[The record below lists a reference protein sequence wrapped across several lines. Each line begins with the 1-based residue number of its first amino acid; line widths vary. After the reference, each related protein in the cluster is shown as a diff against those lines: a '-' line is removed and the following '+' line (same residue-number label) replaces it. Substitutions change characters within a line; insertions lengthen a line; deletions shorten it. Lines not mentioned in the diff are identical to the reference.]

1 MLFRLETALKDFFQL
16 REMRVPDAESDL
28 RWSLNRFLAAASKK
42 HPPARIVIIVD
53 CVHRLVAEGV
63 PDGSL
68 HWLPI
73 DLPPRVRFII
83 STIENEHSKTLVN
96 DTERLKHKT
105 FIELNRRGYP
115 FLKMD
120 KISVPTCNLIIED
133 YVKLNSGE
141 IELSVHQAFKIVT
154 APAAIENPMFLRSLL
169 QSLRLSK
176 LITSASIDD
185 LLESFLRC
193 TSAYELIDKC
203 LNVCNDFIVQEY
215 TTYSPVHKLL
225 GNVFTVLYASRN
237 GLTALEI
244 WGILEIL
251 SRSTPPK
258 DLQRKV
264 FTILED
270 FTMIVNDLLSFSH
283 KIYREVVY
291 SKYVMSDENLK
302 KWHLVMARYFGELE
316 PCPRKIVAL
325 PHHLEFAGAWSKVKN
340 CLTDIDMFRIWWERA
355 DFRKEFLKLWASLTT
370 RDHAEST
377 VTRPSF
383 DIVEEYVKSLD
394 EYRDKKRPKDEDVA
408 DIILLIG
415 EFLIEFAS
423 LGYEEGADV
432 PALFHPLI
440 LAEDLKSIGVPYLE
454 LETDG
459 KNGAILRFPK
469 VYDGH
474 GQDDEK
480 AVMENPKAFD
490 ELPICSTYF
499 YNRWMWIQFPY
510 VALGNC
516 GLRYHKGMEILKSE
530 ISRGVVRDTTVPF
543 EERTKFKRVRTSADT
558 LRPQERQ
565 LLEQSRMLSQSLPTL
580 EVKSV
585 DTSKLPEI
593 KFVRRAARTLRK
605 IPAYDTDSSNAV
617 VEAYNQRM
625 ESLRD
630 EVQTYRDEHDFV
642 MQIKF
647 ARQQRLHDLKG
658 QLAGLLRSGESVTA
672 HDNELAAAAKREEEA
687 REKAEVITQINR
699 NLQNLYLVCERH
711 PPNVPALINELNF
724 KLDQDSYLI
733 QEIKSRLWKQK
744 FEMGSHVVTVRDAK
758 RLLQKTN
765 EMRNKLISQREE
777 VKVDLERQHNK
788 DAEELLN
795 SSGKR
800 SPNTKGHAQS
810 QRLIQK
816 SQDEKESMGMQSS
829 SWTDD
834 WSKISS
840 RTGVMEPE
848 VFFQRYKDA

>member
-16 REMRVPDAESDL
+16 REMRVPDSESDL
-28 RWSLNRFLAAASKK
+28 RWGLNRFLAAASKK
-42 HPPARIVIIVD
+42 HPPARIVIVID
-53 CVHRLVAEGV
+53 CVHRLVGEGV

-83 STIENEHSKTLVN
+83 STIENEHTKTMISDSEKV
-96 DTERLKHKT
+96 KHKT
-105 FIELNRRGYP
+105 FIELTRRAYP
-115 FLKMD
+115 VLKME

-133 YVKLNSGE
+133 YVKLNNGE

-169 QSLRLSK
+169 QSLRLTK

-203 LNVCNDFIVQEY
+203 LNVCNDFLVQEY
-215 TTYSPVHKLL
+215 SNYSHIHKIL
-225 GNVFTVLYASRN
+225 GNVFAVLYASRN
-237 GLTALEI
+237 GLTEVEI

-251 SRSTPPK
+251 NPSLPPK
-258 DLQRKV
+258 DLRQKV

-270 FTMIVNDLLSFSH
+270 FTMIVNDLHSFSH

-291 SKYVMSDENLK
+291 SKYVLSNDSLK
-302 KWHLVMARYFGELE
+302 KWHMIMARYFGELE

-325 PHHLEFAGAWSKVKN
+325 PHHLEYAGAWSKVKN
-340 CLTDIDMFRIWWERA
+340 CLTDIDMFKIWWERA

-370 RDHAEST
+370 REQDDSIAN
-377 VTRPSF
+377 RPSY

-394 EYRDKKRPKDEDVA
+394 EYRDKKHPKDEDVA
-408 DIILLIG
+408 DITLLIG

-423 LGYEEGADV
+423 LGYEESADV
-432 PALFHPLI
+432 PAPFHPMI
-440 LAEDLKSIGVPYLE
+440 PTEDLKSIGVPYLE
-454 LETDG
+454 IETDG
-459 KNGAILRFPK
+459 KSGAILRYPK

-480 AVMENPKAFD
+480 AGMDNPKAFD
-490 ELPICSTYF
+490 ELPVCSTYF
-499 YNRWMWIQFPY
+499 FNRWMWIQYPY

-516 GLRYHKGMEILKSE
+516 GARYHMGVDILKSE
-530 ISRGVVRDTTVPF
+530 ISRGVMRNATLPV
-543 EERTKFKRVRTSADT
+543 EERSKTKRMRTAADT

-580 EVKSV
+580 DVKNI
-585 DTSKLPEI
+585 DTNKLPEI
-593 KFVRRAARTLRK
+593 KFVRKAARTMRK
-605 IPAYDTDSSNAV
+605 LPTYDTDSSNAV

-625 ESLRD
+625 ESLKD

-647 ARQQRLHDLKG
+647 SRMQRLHDLKG
-658 QLAGLLRSGESVTA
+658 QLASLLRSGESVSA
-672 HDNELAAAAKREEEA
+672 HDNDLAIATKREQDA
-687 REKAEVITQINR
+687 REKAEVITQINK

-711 PPNVPALINELNF
+711 PPNVPALINEINF
-724 KLDQDSYLI
+724 KLDQDAYLI
-733 QEIKSRLWKQK
+733 QEIKGRIWKQK
-744 FEMGSHVVTVRDAK
+744 FELGSHVVTVRDAK
-758 RLLQKTN
+758 RLLMKAN
-765 EMRNKLISQREE
+765 EMRNRLVAQREE
-777 VKVDLERQHNK
+777 VKFDLERQHHK
-788 DAEELLN
+788 DAQELFN
-795 SSGKR
+795 SSGKL
-800 SPNTKGHAQS
+800 NNNNKGSANS
-810 QRLIQK
+810 QKQLPKYQ
-816 SQDEKESMGMQSS
+816 EEQSS
-829 SWTDD
+829 SGKQVFSWAEE
-834 WSKISS
+834 WSRISS

-848 VFFQRYKDA
+848 NFFQRFRDA